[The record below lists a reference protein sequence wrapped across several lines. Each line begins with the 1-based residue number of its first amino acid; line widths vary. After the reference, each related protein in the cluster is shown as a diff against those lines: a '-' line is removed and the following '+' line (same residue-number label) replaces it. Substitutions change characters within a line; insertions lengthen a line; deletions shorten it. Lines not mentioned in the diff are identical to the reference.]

1 MISIENE
8 YIVNLKYDD
17 VIENFASKNV
27 RKSVFFNWIVLII
40 GFSISI
46 NSFYFILFYLFIY

>member
-27 RKSVFFNWIVLII
+27 RKSVFLI
-40 GFSISI
+40 G
-46 NSFYFILFYLFIY
+46 LC